1 MNADERGKDAAD
13 EKEKCDGSEIEQ
25 RDALV
30 VSGEEPRADS
40 VRRVQI
46 MFARKLVFA
55 AVRIWC
61 GAHDL
66 FLPRCRLARGGFPR
80 HRLIFLGP
88 DIRGQ
93 RKKLV
98 FGDPAPEGWHH
109 RLKPSNNFCRWP
121 KDW

>member
-25 RDALV
+25 RNALV
-30 VSGEEPRADS
+30 VGSEEPGTDS

-46 MFARKLVFA
+46 MFARKLLFA
-55 AVRIWC
+55 AVRIWS

-66 FLPRCRLARGGFPR
+66 FLPRWRLARGGFPR
-80 HRLIFLGP
+80 HRLIFLGL

-93 RKKLV
+93 RKNLV
-98 FGDPAPEGWHH
+98 FGDQALEAGHH
-109 RLKPSNNFCRWP
+109 RLKPSDNFCVRL
-121 KDW
+121 K